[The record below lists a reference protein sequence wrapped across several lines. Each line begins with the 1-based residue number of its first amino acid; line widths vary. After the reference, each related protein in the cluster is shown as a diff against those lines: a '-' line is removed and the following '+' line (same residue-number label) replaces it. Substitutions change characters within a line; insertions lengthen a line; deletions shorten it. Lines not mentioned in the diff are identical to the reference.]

1 MDYMAELTAIA
12 NSHNGIIETKTATQH
27 GISAPVLSA
36 FCKKGE
42 IVRVGRGRYA
52 LYDDMEDEFL
62 MISLRCKKAVFSH
75 ATALYLNGVSDDMP
89 FIQTITVP
97 ANCVIPKELYGKCNV
112 FYIRPSWY
120 ELGLS
125 TVEIDTGRTV
135 PVYNLER
142 TICDIIR
149 DREELGMYFFD
160 ALELIGPCYCDL
172 FTTMGYAE
180 MMRMYRDFDE
190 YMDVLQGAW

>member
-62 MISLRCKKAVFSH
+62 MISLRCKKAVFLMLRLFPLTVFLMTCRLYRQSLSRLIVLSLKNYTVN
-75 ATALYLNGVSDDMP
+75 ATYSISGRHGM
-89 FIQTITVP
+89 
-97 ANCVIPKELYGKCNV
+97 NV
-112 FYIRPSWY
+112 AYQ
-120 ELGLS
+120 LLK
-125 TVEIDTGRTV
+125 
-135 PVYNLER
+135 
-142 TICDIIR
+142 
-149 DREELGMYFFD
+149 
-160 ALELIGPCYCDL
+160 
-172 FTTMGYAE
+172 
-180 MMRMYRDFDE
+180 
-190 YMDVLQGAW
+190 